1 MYLKFNIQKPLLGL
15 FFSFWLISL
24 SFSCQSAGNKSTSET
39 VVEEQEVETVKS
51 VMEDIDTATFKSKIG
66 SENHVLL
73 DVRTAEEVAQGS
85 IEGAEVIDFYGDDFR
100 QKIEALD
107 KDKTY
112 LVYCRSGGRSGKTC
126 KMMQEIGFTN
136 LYNLEG
142 GYSNWPYK
150 E

>member
-1 MYLKFNIQKPLLGL
+1 M
-15 FFSFWLISL
+15 ISL